1 MLITN
6 ILVKRL
12 MNKQLFILFCTLSI
26 LSFGI
31 AFTSFSNQVFAQ
43 LLPSLS
49 KDGAGFG
56 FTDALKNQ
64 TSQASNNSMN
74 IIDQANNALKNS
86 PLNIIDQANN
96 ALKNSPLNI
105 IDQANN
111 ALRDKT
117 GQASNNSTGAI
128 DQAAIKKLENI
139 YSLTNTVGMSMVNG
153 IKVNDIVV
161 GENNVTATL
170 NYQATQND
178 TGKSPLPVTVIVTK
192 LPVENLTKLVIF
204 AAESS
209 KMASTL
215 SSGSG
220 SVESLIEKTKL
231 TPDTLNLALN
241 SLDLIKNLQSGV
253 ASTSLSSLDNSQKI
267 TVQTPGGLASSFS
280 TAPNEFVTVM
290 VVPSMGMEP
299 LPPNILSIF
308 SK

>member
-1 MLITN
+1 
-6 ILVKRL
+6 
-12 MNKQLFILFCTLSI
+12 MNRNLFILFFTLSI
-26 LSFGI
+26 PSLGI
-31 AFTSFSNQVFAQ
+31 TAVSLSNQVFAQ
-43 LLPSLS
+43 VFPSLS
-49 KDGAGFG
+49 KDGSGLGLADVF
-56 FTDALKNQ
+56 KNQ
-64 TSQASNNSMN
+64 TRQANNNTLSL
-74 IIDQANNALKNS
+74 IDQANNALKNS

-96 ALKNSPLNI
+96 ALT
-105 IDQANN
+105 
-111 ALRDKT
+111 DKSSQT
-117 GQASNNSTGAI
+117 SNHTSTGLI
-128 DQAAIKKLENI
+128 DQAAIKKLENV